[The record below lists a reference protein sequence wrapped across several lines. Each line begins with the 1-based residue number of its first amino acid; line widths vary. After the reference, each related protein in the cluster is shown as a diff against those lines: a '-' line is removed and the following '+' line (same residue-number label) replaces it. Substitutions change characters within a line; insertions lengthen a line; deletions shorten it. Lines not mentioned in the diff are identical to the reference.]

1 MSRRMTVSE
10 ARDVFA
16 ETVNRVAYSK
26 ERIVVERRGRKLVAV
41 VPMEDLETLERLDD
55 EADVRA
61 AKKALK
67 SGKYK
72 TLEQVKKEL
81 GI

>member
-1 MSRRMTVSE
+1 
-10 ARDVFA
+10 
-16 ETVNRVAYSK
+16 
-26 ERIVVERRGRKLVAV
+26 

-72 TLEQVKKEL
+72 TLERVKKEL